1 MNKEE
6 IVKMKNE
13 EIVKMKNEAFIHA
26 LDSLYFFY
34 KKDIGKKR
42 FLKFFENIKSIY
54 KEKNRI

>member
-1 MNKEE
+1 MNK
-6 IVKMKNE
+6 E